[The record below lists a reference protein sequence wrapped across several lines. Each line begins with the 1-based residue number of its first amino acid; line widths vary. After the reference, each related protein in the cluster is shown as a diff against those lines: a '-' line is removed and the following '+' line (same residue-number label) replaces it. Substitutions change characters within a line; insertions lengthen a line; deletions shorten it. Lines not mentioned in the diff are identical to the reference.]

1 MSRFIRTMLLSVCLL
16 APAMARA
23 EPPRHEWNEEHEN
36 DAWQRYQK
44 EKHIKAHEWGKASK
58 REQAR
63 YWKWRDA
70 HRD

>member
-1 MSRFIRTMLLSVCLL
+1 MSRFFRIMLLSTCLL
-16 APAMARA
+16 APAVVRA
-23 EPPRHEWNEEHEN
+23 DEPPRHEWSDHEN
-36 DAWQRYQK
+36 DAWQRYQQ
-44 EKHIKAHEWGKASK
+44 EKHIKAHEWNKASK